1 MAENLILGL
10 IFILTSF
17 GPKFVSKSF
26 RQKFFSWVLPLLYV
40 IHCCKLSFYAIS
52 RKTNEPNFRKWQKN
66 QFQAQF
72 WTIWFWVTSIFF
84 FKYLALSVTRYHGQV
99 SSCTISEKTN
109 NPISRKL
116 CERQKDRQRDR
127 LTDKSDFVGQT
138 LSNVEHPK
146 TKKLIISFFFHVIRN
161 IFRSKK

>member
-1 MAENLILGL
+1 MLYIVASYHSMQFQGKLMNQTLENGKK
-10 IFILTSF
+10 TSF
-17 GPKFVSKSF
+17 RHNFGPFGSGSPVF
-26 RQKFFSWVLPLLYV
+26 
-40 IHCCKLSFYAIS
+40 
-52 RKTNEPNFRKWQKN
+52 
-66 QFQAQF
+66 
-72 WTIWFWVTSIFF
+72 FF

-99 SSCTISEKTN
+99 SSCTITEKTN

-146 TKKLIISFFFHVIRN
+146 TKKLIINFFFHVIRN

>member
-1 MAENLILGL
+1 MAKKLVSGTILDHL
-10 IFILTSF
+10 
-17 GPKFVSKSF
+17 
-26 RQKFFSWVLPLLYV
+26 VLGHQY
-40 IHCCKLSFYAIS
+40 
-52 RKTNEPNFRKWQKN
+52 
-66 QFQAQF
+66 
-72 WTIWFWVTSIFF
+72 FF

-127 LTDKSDFVGQT
+127 LTDKSDFVGQM

-146 TKKLIISFFFHVIRN
+146 TKKLIINFFFHVIRN